1 MPEKNLSTAKRFQEE
16 GLSVGLRIGRTASSD
31 YAHARAGAVC
41 PQLCPTGSVKPKTM
55 RKHIALLVASFTAVS
70 SAFAASY
77 STEATM
83 TPTKTNSQCEVV
95 VRVSQLVE
103 RNGRTK
109 EEVISAPRILTN
121 FGTPGSLYV
130 GLQPGE

>member
-1 MPEKNLSTAKRFQEE
+1 MVC
-16 GLSVGLRIGRTASSD
+16 SVE
-31 YAHARAGAVC
+31 
-41 PQLCPTGSVKPKTM
+41 PKTM
-55 RKHIALLVASFTAVS
+55 RKHIALLFASFTAVG
-70 SAFAASY
+70 SALAASY

-83 TPTKTNSQCEVV
+83 TPTKANNQCEVV

-103 RNGRTK
+103 RDGKMK

-130 GLQPGE
+130 GLQPGSADYHKEDNVSVDVSWPEA